1 MYLISENNDGNLSET
16 NLVTKNNVKNWI
28 NQYRSL
34 NDQIEILNPKI
45 INFDLE
51 FTIDKNQ
58 YKSIGGHSDNI
69 RSKKDVI
76 EQGGEYGSKKSF
88 L

>member
-1 MYLISENNDGNLSET
+1 MVD
-16 NLVTKNNVKNWI
+16 V
-28 NQYRSL
+28 
-34 NDQIEILNPKI
+34 
-45 INFDLE
+45 FDMPDNSFGYVPTPAIVAPLE